1 MKKFSAAVLAL
12 VMAFSMAACS
22 SNNGQKGSENTKATT
37 QATTEATKESSKET
51 NAPAK
56 DATPEEIEAAIAKK
70 LGDGYLCT
78 VNIPEEE
85 LSFGALGYVD
95 LTTIEKYVAK
105 QTTVPSVNLDN
116 VIVVKCKPG
125 TADKAVEGFNQ
136 SLAQTVEYIRQYPF
150 GVAKVEGTRICKVG
164 DTVVFVMAGAAY
176 EGENAEEAAK
186 LAKAEYAKVDEA
198 LSSVFGSVPENLAV
212 IPKA

>member
-22 SNNGQKGSENTKATT
+22 SNNGQKGSESTKATT
-37 QATTEATKESSKET
+37 AATEATKESSKET

-95 LTTIEKYVAK
+95 LTTVEKYVAK

-125 TADKAVEGFNQ
+125 TADKAVAGF
-136 SLAQTVEYIRQYPF
+136 SKTSVERL
-150 GVAKVEGTRICKVG
+150 R
-164 DTVVFVMAGAAY
+164 
-176 EGENAEEAAK
+176 
-186 LAKAEYAKVDEA
+186 
-198 LSSVFGSVPENLAV
+198 SSRLHRH
-212 IPKA
+212 